1 MNTNS
6 RKKVNGSKIKSFKSK
21 SLRIALSKLEIN
33 HVFSRL
39 LLFCNWI
46 VNFTYFSANKL
57 KLNFKSAHI
66 PKGIHKG
73 VERCMNALSLV
84 IRAF

>member
-1 MNTNS
+1 MNSKMNTNS
-6 RKKVNGSKIKSFKSK
+6 RKKVNGSKIKSK
-21 SLRIALSKLEIN
+21 LRIALSKLEIN